1 MKHKLVQFSGMF
13 SLGVSTFAAIPQII
27 RMFPVLSEGFGF
39 MAMLGASLV
48 LAIVVYGI
56 WTHMSTGSPETM
68 IKILLVLFAV
78 LTPIGFGIILGA
90 T

>member
-1 MKHKLVQFSGMF
+1 MKHKIVQFSGMF
-13 SLGVSTFAAIPQII
+13 SLGVSTFAAVPQLM

-48 LAIVVYGI
+48 LAVILYGI
-56 WTHMSTGSPETM
+56 WTHLKSGSPEAM

-78 LTPIGFGIILGA
+78 LTPIGFGIVLG
-90 T
+90 TN

>member
-39 MAMLGASLV
+39 MAMLGAALV